1 MFTIICWI
9 LIGVILVYVK
19 IAKHY
24 QPSWVLTF
32 QLYLFSF
39 ALILIIYQKGM

>member
-1 MFTIICWI
+1 MFAIICWI
-9 LIGVILVYVK
+9 LMGILLLYVK
-19 IAKHY
+19 IAKLY
-24 QPSWVLTF
+24 QPSWIVIF